1 MPYVGTLKGFI
12 ESASLALSVTGEDT
26 DDGSIKF
33 TAIVVED
40 DPGALHWNGDAGS
53 ALPVAAQDHTVLRI
67 WEMNPG
73 FQDYLL
79 ARCNFEKA
87 LGYAYI
93 TDS

>member
-1 MPYVGTLKGFI
+1 MYAVHGDTEAVSRIGVTCTVGDWRGHRRW
-12 ESASLALSVTGEDT
+12 V
-26 DDGSIKF
+26 KF

-73 FQDYLL
+73 FQGYLL

-93 TDS
+93 MDT